1 MLDLPC
7 CCDHAAAMCNDQ
19 HALDGVV
26 TVRFSTTVIADG
38 LELAGWLERSIG
50 PQGGCWDIML
60 DMEADTLSCGG
71 LPATSIACCSS
82 LPGDTGW
89 HDHAIPPASSG

>member
-60 DMEADTLSCGG
+60 DMEADTLSWRVARDEHRVLFQLTWGYG
-71 LPATSIACCSS
+71 LA
-82 LPGDTGW
+82 
-89 HDHAIPPASSG
+89 